1 MPFNFVKCDVPGV
14 VIVSPRVFEDE
25 RGFFLETYKK
35 TDFVE
40 NGIDVDFFQD
50 NHSLSAKHV
59 LRGLHYQTPPAGQA
73 KLVRVVSGAVWDV
86 AVDIRRGSATFKKWF
101 AIELSEAN
109 RKMLYIP
116 EGFAHGFLALTD
128 NTHLL
133 YKCSPE
139 YSPAYDAGI
148 IWNDEDIGI
157 DWPVARPLL
166 SDKDRRLPK
175 LKEAVVFS

>member
-1 MPFNFVKCDVPGV
+1 MPFDFEKCEIPGV
-14 VIVSPRVFEDE
+14 VIVAPRVFEDE
-25 RGFFLETYKK
+25 RGFFLETYKT
-35 TDFVE
+35 TDFAR
-40 NGIDVDFFQD
+40 NGIDVDFHQD

-59 LRGLHYQTPPAGQA
+59 LRGLHYQMPPAGQA

-116 EGFAHGFLALTD
+116 EGFAHGFVALTD

-133 YKCSPE
+133 YKCSAE
-139 YSPAYDAGI
+139 YSPSHDAGI
-148 IWNDEDIGI
+148 IWNDEDLGI
-157 DWPVARPLL
+157 DWPVDAPLL
-166 SDKDRRLPK
+166 SAKDMALPP
-175 LKEAVVFS
+175 LKEAIVFT